1 MSLSLYHAQIEHFEP
16 GRTNTRPSRVRME
29 EESEPGTCRAF
40 AAETNRRN
48 TSADRGTPRTFGR
61 QSKRPIRRVKIGLKA
76 TLRRAGVPHFP
87 IHNLRHA
94 FCARLSRVAP
104 DAVIRHTS
112 PETKRIY
119 QLSMVEQV
127 ARSDGES
134 ESAASAIARNRT
146 GDQAYLGRFSS
157 NRSVVRQ

>member
-1 MSLSLYHAQIEHFEP
+1 
-16 GRTNTRPSRVRME
+16 ME

-61 QSKRPIRRVKIGLKA
+61 QSKRPIRRVKVGWKA

-87 IHNLRHA
+87 IYNLRHA

-127 ARSDGES
+127 REAMEKANQRP
-134 ESAASAIARNRT
+134 
-146 GDQAYLGRFSS
+146 
-157 NRSVVRQ
+157 VR